1 MEMRHLRYFVVVAE
15 TCHFGQAAERLQM
28 AQPPLSQQIRQLEA
42 ELGVELLTRTT
53 RSVKLTP
60 AGEAFLTDARRI
72 LRSVDEAAVR
82 ARRFAEGKAGTLRIG
97 LTGTASYTQL
107 PVLARLVNE
116 HLPGVVL
123 DIHTEM
129 LTPAI
134 ELALASGELD
144 VGVLRPP
151 MRDASLALRTIAR
164 EQLVVALPVGHR
176 LAEEDSST
184 AGELTVGELRAE
196 DFIMYTP
203 GSRSVVND
211 AVLRACRAA
220 DFHPHVAYESA
231 KTSTQLSL
239 VAAGLGVAVLPESVR
254 GIALEGVT
262 YRALTGADAVE
273 LGVAWRRNDAS
284 ALVDSVLATLEDNK
298 IFIDSNYVGR
308 LP

>member
-1 MEMRHLRYFVVVAE
+1 MELRHLRYFAVVAE

-53 RSVKLTP
+53 RSVKLTA
-60 AGEAFLTDARRI
+60 AGEAFLSDARRI
-72 LRSVDEAAVR
+72 LRSVDDAARR
-82 ARRFAEGKAGTLRIG
+82 ARRFGQGKAGTLRIG

-107 PVLARLVNE
+107 PLLARLAKE
-116 HLPGVVL
+116 QLPGVVL
-123 DIHTEM
+123 DISTEM

-134 ELALASGELD
+134 EQALAAGELD

-151 MRDASLALRTIAR
+151 VRDASLALRPIAR
-164 EQLVVALPVGHR
+164 EQLVVALPQGHR
-176 LAEEDSST
+176 LASAET
-184 AGELTVGELRAE
+184 VAVGELRTE
-196 DFIMYTP
+196 DFIMYTA

-211 AVLRACRAA
+211 AVLRACLAA
-220 DFHPHVAYESA
+220 GFHPRVAHESA

-254 GIALEGVT
+254 GIALDGVQ
-262 YRALTGADAVE
+262 YRAVSGAGAVE
-273 LGVAWRRNDAS
+273 LGLAWRRNDNS
-284 ALVDSVLATLEDNK
+284 PLVDAFLAMLEDNR
-298 IFIDSNYVGR
+298 IFIDSTYSEG